1 MNNTKGAIEHIKEHQ
16 KYPATKKEMVA
27 ECENLSDF
35 SEKDKEWYTSHLSD
49 KTYNSAEEVLEA
61 LHLNE

>member
-1 MNNTKGAIEHIKEHQ
+1 MDNTKGTVDHIKKHQ
-16 KYPATKKEMVA
+16 EYPATKKELVA
-27 ECENLSDF
+27 ACNNLYDF
-35 SEKDKEWYTSHLSD
+35 SKEDKEWYTSHLSD

>member
-1 MNNTKGAIEHIKEHQ
+1 MDNTKGAIKHIKEHQ

-35 SEKDKEWYTSHLSD
+35 SKEDKEWYISHLDD

-61 LHLNE
+61 LHLD